1 MEHQIPERYFRDP
14 SMFIERSCYELILWK
29 LVTAELEKNP
39 TTIIP
44 HVAQPSIEMQTSRHK
59 APLTPA
65 RIVPLTPIMQ
75 QQTQPV
81 PRPQLAEIPA
91 PMKPTP
97 AVFRDISTT
106 RKFVGKW
113 SYVAGMAACRM
124 RIRLPSSTATLCVVK
139 TATLRELAAYIQQTQ
154 PGLEGSEID
163 ILTGNPP
170 VSIMTNVFVFTEV
183 EL

>member
-81 PRPQLAEIPA
+81 PRPQLAEIPV
-91 PMKPTP
+91 PMNPTP